1 MIVHLLLTVN
11 NWGKLMNVSN
21 SETLTVRTVTKNES
35 KKKAGFDGER
45 RSIAQTKI
53 RSSQDACEQ
62 MFTCLCNKHS
72 AQWILKGNIKGCFDK
87 INHQWLINNILRD
100 RSVRNQ
106 FFKAVFVSK
115 YHLNP
120 KKTGTLREGIISPIM
135 VNIALDS
142 IEQLLFTKYSTGK
155 SEKDNSI
162 VRCQNEV
169 NFVRNAD
176 DFVVTASSEELA
188 REIKELIR
196 AFLKKR
202 SLELSEE
209 KTLITHIDY
218 GFDFL
223 GWNFRK
229 QEGKLLIKIAMEHP
243 VASCGVFG

>member
-1 MIVHLLLTVN
+1 MLIHLLLTVD
-11 NWGKLMNVSN
+11 NWGKLMNISN
-21 SETLTVRTVTKNES
+21 SETLTVRTVTRNES
-35 KKKAGFDGER
+35 KKTAGVDGEIW
-45 RSIAQTKI
+45 STAQTKI
-53 RSSQDACEQ
+53 RSSHDACEQ

-87 INHQWLINNILRD
+87 INHQWLINNILREG
-100 RSVRNQ
+100 SVRNQ
-106 FFKAVFVSK
+106 FLKAVFVSK
-115 YHLNP
+115 DHLNP
-120 KKTGTLREGIISPIM
+120 KKIGTLREGIISPIM
-135 VNIALDS
+135 RNIALDS
-142 IEQLLFTKYSTGK
+142 IEHLLFTKYNTGK

-169 NFVRNAD
+169 NFVRYAD
-176 DFVVTASSEELA
+176 DFVVTASSEELV
-188 REIKELIR
+188 REIKELIS

-229 QEGKLLIKIAMEHP
+229 HEGKLQIKIAREHP
-243 VASCGVFG
+243 AESCRVLD